1 MDEKRHS
8 VDCTRRAM
16 TKKRWIVLAGILA
29 ACVCL
34 TLAVLAL
41 LPPRPGV
48 TEANVER
55 IEDGMTR
62 EEVEALLGGPGVS
75 LGSYLA
81 HWYPPSPKALAPA
94 KKYHAGVLWQH
105 PRSNASVIVIF
116 DERER
121 VVRKQWIASQQTFV
135 EKLYS
140 LFGL

>member
-1 MDEKRHS
+1 
-8 VDCTRRAM
+8 M

-34 TLAVLAL
+34 TLGVLAL

-62 EEVEALLGGPGVS
+62 EEVEALLGGPGEF
-75 LGSYLA
+75 SY
-81 HWYPPSPKALAPA
+81 PRPSKALAPA
-94 KKYHAGVLWQH
+94 KKYRDGVLWCH
-105 PRSNASVIVIF
+105 PRSNATVIVNF
-116 DERER
+116 DDRER
-121 VVRKQWIASQQTFV
+121 VVGKTWVPASPQTFV